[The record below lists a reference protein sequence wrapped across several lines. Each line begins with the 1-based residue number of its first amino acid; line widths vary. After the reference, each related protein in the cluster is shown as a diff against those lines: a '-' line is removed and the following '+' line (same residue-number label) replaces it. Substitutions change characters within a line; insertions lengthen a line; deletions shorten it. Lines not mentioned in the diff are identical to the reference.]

1 MNAFRVHLLR
11 TGLLSLAHGIIFTT
25 WMVYQIQVIGLDA
38 FQLVMLGTALEV
50 SIFFFEIPTG
60 IVADVYSRRLSVIIG
75 TFLMAAAFFLMGL
88 IPTFLAALFAQFV
101 WGLGHTFT
109 SGAYDA
115 WMVDE
120 LGEEKAGEAFMRAN
134 QIGRAAD
141 LLGIVLSAIL
151 ASIALHIPILVGGAL
166 MLVSA
171 VFLMVFMPE
180 NGFKPTPAADR
191 TTWQKWGDTF
201 RGGLRVVR
209 SRPTLISI
217 LAVGF
222 FFGFFSEGWDRLWQ
236 KHLIDNITLPLV
248 LTPVLWIS
256 LIRGIEA
263 IMGIAVTEV
272 LQRHL
277 DTNNRLH
284 MTRTL
289 FVLTAL
295 MVGGITVFAL
305 TQSLALAVVAFFV
318 FSLSRGLVGPIF
330 ATWTNQHIESQ
341 VRATVLSMQSQM
353 DAIGQMA
360 GGPPI
365 GVVGR
370 FSLRL
375 ALLVSGGLLT
385 PALVLLYRVQRNEK
399 GKVIEPEMV
408 AEA

>member
-11 TGLLSLAHGIIFTT
+11 TGLLSLASSIIFST
-25 WMVYQIQVIGLDA
+25 WMVYQIQVIGLDP
-38 FQLVMLGTALEV
+38 FQLVLIGTVMEV

-75 TFLMAAAFFLMGL
+75 TFIMAGAYLILGL
-88 IPTFLAALFAQFV
+88 IPTFLAALIAMFL
-101 WGLGHTFT
+101 WGLGYTFT

-120 LGEEKAGEAFMRAN
+120 LGEERSAHAFMRAN
-134 QIGRAAD
+134 QIGQAAG

-151 ASIALHIPILVGGAL
+151 ASIALNLPLLVGAVMTL
-166 MLVSA
+166 LTA
-171 VFLMVFMPE
+171 VFLVIFMPE
-180 NGFKPTPAADR
+180 NGFAPTPAQDR

-217 LAVGF
+217 LAIGF
-222 FFGFFSEGWDRLWQ
+222 FFGFFSEGWDRLSQ

-256 LIRGIEA
+256 LIHSIESILGIL
-263 IMGIAVTEV
+263 VTEV
-272 LQRHL
+272 MQRRL

-284 MTRTL
+284 MSRL
-289 FVLTAL
+289 LLLLTAL
-295 MVGGITVFAL
+295 MVMGIFVFAL
-305 TQSLALAVVAFFV
+305 TQNLVLAIVAYFV
-318 FSLSRGLVGPIF
+318 FGLSRGLIGPIY

-341 VRATVLSMQSQM
+341 VRATVLSMQSQL

-385 PALVLLYRVQRNEK
+385 PALFLLYRVQRKEK
-399 GKVIEPEMV
+399 IIETELLTEV
-408 AEA
+408 